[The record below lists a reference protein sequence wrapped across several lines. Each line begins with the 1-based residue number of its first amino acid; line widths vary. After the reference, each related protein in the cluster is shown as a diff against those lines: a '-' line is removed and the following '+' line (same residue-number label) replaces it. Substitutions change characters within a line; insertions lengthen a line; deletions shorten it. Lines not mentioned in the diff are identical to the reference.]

1 MSALRPFVVCPLS
14 LLQIQALD
22 SQIKQCIKQW
32 PMAWN
37 VTMLPDVAAL
47 ATDQAATEQDKES
60 LIETAER
67 EEWTLDKI
75 GNDFKDRRTDL
86 LSVFCTTNF

>member
-1 MSALRPFVVCPLS
+1 
-14 LLQIQALD
+14 
-22 SQIKQCIKQW
+22 
-32 PMAWN
+32 MAWN

-75 GNDFKDRRTDL
+75 GNDFKDRRMDL
-86 LSVFCTTNF
+86 LSVFCTTNV

>member
-1 MSALRPFVVCPLS
+1 
-14 LLQIQALD
+14 
-22 SQIKQCIKQW
+22 
-32 PMAWN
+32 
-37 VTMLPDVAAL
+37 MLPDVAAL

-75 GNDFKDRRTDL
+75 GNDFKDRRMDL
-86 LSVFCTTNF
+86 LSMFCTTNV